1 MLDWV
6 RTVAFS
12 IVFYGSSI
20 LIVATSPL
28 SALFGRRQLQRH
40 VHFWADTL
48 YWSARLILGIDMRI
62 EGAMPEGPVLFA
74 AKHQSMYETV
84 ALVRVLEAPA
94 MVMKRELSDIPV
106 WGWSARRYGM
116 IVVDRAASAS
126 ALRGMMR
133 EAKETLADGRSVLIF
148 PEGTRVDVGETPK
161 LKSGLAGLYRM
172 LGLPVV
178 PIALDSGR
186 VWPLKGPSRPG
197 IVTVRFGEPIP
208 PGLPRPELEARVHA
222 AINALESVVGPAE
235 IGA

>member
-6 RTVAFS
+6 RTIAFS
-12 IVFYGSSI
+12 IVFYGLSFV
-20 LIVATSPL
+20 IVLTSPI
-28 SALFGRRQLQRH
+28 SALFGPKQLRRH

-48 YWSARLILGIDMRI
+48 YWSARLIVGIDMRI
-62 EGAMPEGPVLFA
+62 EGEMPTGGVLFA
-74 AKHQSMYETV
+74 AKHQSIYETI

-94 MVMKRELSDIPV
+94 MVMKRELSEIPV
-106 WGWSARRYGM
+106 WGWSARHYGM

-126 ALRGMMR
+126 ALRGMMK
-133 EAKETLADGRSVLIF
+133 EARATLAGGRTVLIF
-148 PEGTRVDVGETPK
+148 PEGTRVDVGEMPE

-186 VWPLKGPSRPG
+186 VWPLKGPMRPG

-208 PGLPRPELEARVHA
+208 TGLPRQELEARVHA
-222 AINALESVVGPAE
+222 AINELEQPAT
-235 IGA
+235 